1 MRLIDASKFDLKGA
15 EITWL
20 EQRDYTITAHK
31 EKIYKIPTVDAAPV
45 KHGRWEGDETCDAY
59 DVAGVKTWAVKRKCS
74 ACGFVHKFIEAHM
87 CYEFCPNCGAKM
99 DLEG

>member
-1 MRLIDASKFDLKGA
+1 MDDLISRKAVLNAIGEPHPMDYNACSVVRLAKD
-15 EITWL
+15 
-20 EQRDYTITAHK
+20 
-31 EKIYKIPTVDAAPV
+31 IPTIDAAPV
-45 KHGRWEGDETCDAY
+45 RHGRWEGDETCDAY

-99 DLEG
+99 DLEE